1 MSTRI
6 LTVASGYPSDAQP
19 DRGTFVHVLMSEFR
33 ALGVELAVLAPQSA
47 FSRTAWRHRLGPAAS
62 AETRD
67 GVEIRRPR
75 YLSFSNKVLPAGLS
89 TYRWTVASFWRAV
102 RRGVRSLRWGPDLCY
117 GHFLYPAG
125 LSAQRL
131 ARNLGV
137 PSVVA
142 LGESSFEHYERHMGL
157 PRMREDLAGFA
168 KVVAVSEAT
177 RERCIERYGASE
189 DRVRVF
195 PNAAAQ
201 HFRPRPREEM
211 RRQLGLPEGKP
222 IVAFLGHFGH
232 SKGPDRVLQ
241 AIEARKD
248 IGAIFVGSGPI
259 KPTGSQVLFAAS
271 MQHDQVPLWLSAADI
286 LVHPSLAE
294 GSSNALREA
303 MACGLPVVASRT
315 RANLEFLD
323 SSVGMLVD
331 PLDVDEIQG
340 AIATLIDDPDRR
352 REMGQA
358 ALNKATQEASADRAR
373 NILEWISSPPEC

>member
-1 MSTRI
+1 MTTRI
-6 LTVASGYPSDAQP
+6 LTVASGYPSDAEP
-19 DRGTFVHVLMSEFR
+19 DRGTFVHVLMAEFR
-33 ALGVELAVLAPQSA
+33 ALGVELAVLAPQST
-47 FSRTAWRHRLGPAAS
+47 FSRTAWRHRLGPATL

-157 PRMREDLAGFA
+157 SRVRWDLAGFA

-177 RERCIERYGASE
+177 RERCIEQYGASE
-189 DRVRVF
+189 ERVRVF
-195 PNAAAQ
+195 PNAAAR
-201 HFRPRPREEM
+201 HFRPRPQDEV
-211 RRQLGLPEGKP
+211 RRQLGLPKGKP

-232 SKGPDRVLQ
+232 SKGPDRVIR
-241 AIEARKD
+241 AIEPRKD
-248 IGAIFVGSGPI
+248 IGAIFIGSGPVE
-259 KPTGSQVLFAAS
+259 PTGPQVLFAGAI
-271 MQHDQVPLWLSAADI
+271 QHEQVPLWLNAADI
-286 LVHPSLAE
+286 LVHPSIAE

-315 RANLEFLD
+315 RANLELLD
-323 SSVGMLVD
+323 SSVGILVD
-331 PLDVDEIQG
+331 PLDVDEIRR

-352 REMGQA
+352 RAMGQA
-358 ALNKATQEASADRAR
+358 ALKRATQEASADRAR
-373 NILEWISSPPEC
+373 SILDWIERPLGQ

>member
-1 MSTRI
+1 MTTRI
-6 LTVASGYPSDAQP
+6 LTVASGYPSDAEP
-19 DRGTFVHVLMSEFR
+19 DRGTFVHVLMAEFR
-33 ALGVELAVLAPQSA
+33 ALGAELAVLAPQSA
-47 FSRTAWRHRLGPAAS
+47 FSRTAWRPRPGPATS

-75 YLSFSNKVLPAGLS
+75 YLSFSNKTLPGGLS

-102 RRGVRSLRWGPDLCY
+102 RRGIKALGWGPDLCY

-131 ARNLGV
+131 ANTLGV

-157 PRMREDLAGFA
+157 ARVRQDLAGFT

-177 RERCIERYGASE
+177 RERCIEHYETPE

-195 PNAAAQ
+195 PNAAAR

-211 RRQLGLPEGKP
+211 RRQLGLPSGRP

-232 SKGPDRVLQ
+232 GKGPDRVLQ

-248 IGAIFVGSGPI
+248 IGAIFIGSGPI
-259 KPTGSQVLFAAS
+259 KPTGPQVLFADAV
-271 MQHDQVPLWLSAADI
+271 QHEQVPLWLNAADL
-286 LVHPSLAE
+286 LVHPSIAE

-315 RANLEFLD
+315 RSNLELLD
-323 SSVGMLVD
+323 SSVSMLVD
-331 PLDVDEIQG
+331 PLNVGEIQT

-352 REMGQA
+352 RAMGQA
-358 ALNKATQEASADRAR
+358 ALKRAAQDASEDRAR
-373 NILEWISSPPEC
+373 SILDWIERPLEC

>member
-1 MSTRI
+1 MTTRI
-6 LTVASGYPSDAQP
+6 LTVASGYPSDAEP
-19 DRGTFVHVLMSEFR
+19 DRGTFVHVLMAEFR

-47 FSRTAWRHRLGPAAS
+47 FSLTTWRHRIRS
-62 AETRD
+62 APLAELRD
-67 GVEIRRPR
+67 GVEIHRPR
-75 YLSFSNKVLPAGLS
+75 YQSFSNKVLPGGIS

-102 RRGVRSLRWGPDLCY
+102 RRGISSLRWGPDICY

-131 ARNLGV
+131 AGILGV

-157 PRMREDLAGFA
+157 SRVRHDLAGFA

-177 RERCIERYGASE
+177 RERCIERYGALE
-189 DRVRVF
+189 ERVRVF
-195 PNAAAQ
+195 PNAAAG
-201 HFRPRPREEM
+201 HFRPRPREEV
-211 RRQLGLPEGKP
+211 RRQLGLPSGKP
-222 IVAFLGHFGH
+222 IVAFLGHLDH
-232 SKGPDRVLQ
+232 NKGPDRVLQ

-248 IGAIFVGSGPI
+248 IAAIFVGRGPI
-259 KPTGSQVLFAAS
+259 EPAGPQVLFTGAI
-271 MQHDQVPLWLSAADI
+271 QHEQVPLWLNAADI
-286 LVHPSLAE
+286 LVHPSIAE

-331 PLDVDEIQG
+331 ARNIDEIRG
-340 AIATLIDDPDRR
+340 AIVTLIDNPDRR
-352 REMGQA
+352 RAMGLA
-358 ALNKATQEASADRAR
+358 ALEKAKQVSSADRAR
-373 NILEWISSPPEC
+373 RILDWIGMSREC